1 MNKYHFG
8 LSGALVSST
17 AVILANS
24 AAWAAPTRINNVSLN
39 PTNGGIEVILDTQ
52 EGDRPQVFAVPNGNE
67 WIANISNMQLNLPS
81 GEFMQAN
88 PAPGIA
94 AVRINSVD
102 GNSVR
107 VTVTGNQG
115 SLSGRIS
122 IQDGNNFILSLKQD
136 DPKPTANTAPNPP
149 APRPVAQR
157 PPQPMAQMPPQQMA
171 QGAPYNGVPLPSL
184 QNGIPSLPPGTGVAP
199 PFRQRAIAPPLGDI
213 SVSTIDASGRTINL
227 GSSENV
233 PRLVLRDAPVRDVL
247 ALLARVAGM
256 NLAFTDGAGDIPEG
270 QAGAATSVA
279 GRTISLDIENEPVQN
294 VFNSVLQ
301 LSGMQANRV
310 GRTIFVGANLP
321 LESSPVITRTLRLNQ
336 AEAETSATLLAS
348 QGADYQ
354 RVVTQTTRT
363 EEGEGVDQRV
373 TEETNTSIQN
383 LTVEQ
388 ANGPLLLRGLSV
400 IADERLNSITLV
412 GDPRKVEMAT
422 GLLSQQDLRRRQVS
436 VNVKIVDIA
445 LGATESFNSRF
456 SFGSGDSFFVV
467 DGGRGVANFGRL
479 TPPTADQTLT
489 NEFGRPVVQ
498 NPLGPGGRLPSTPFI
513 NTDGTQLVRDP
524 ATGQLVPVGQNQPG
538 SVFSPGGLPTTP
550 GVAGFDGTA
559 PGIPGAAGRQVSPS
573 SGTPPLYYDRNG
585 IPRSLNELSPNGG
598 PFQPLLDT
606 GNNLVEVASPTQA
619 ERYFDANGQ
628 PRLLSELQL
637 GGGQIPELRSPEG
650 YLVPADTAPQA
661 TQYFD
666 VNGQPRLYSELT
678 VGGGT
683 IQPLLTPDNNLVQRA
698 NAGPQYFFDSTGQPR
713 LLSELNIP
721 GIAGAN
727 GPFEPLSNGG
737 ETLTPVEA
745 GARADQY
752 LDINGIPRNFND
764 LTIGG
769 GVFQPLIDP
778 TTTNLIEATTSVP
791 RFFDT
796 NGIPRLFSE
805 LTPGGGNFQPLV
817 NASQNNL
824 IEANLAVAP
833 QFFDAQGVPRLIT
846 DLVPGGGTIPA
857 LRNPVGELISAA
869 TGAAVNGLPAIV
881 GQAAQLAYQLPQVFQ
896 YPQQFLAQLQANIVE
911 GNAKILTD
919 PTLTIQEGETST
931 INVTDRVPTDVQTE
945 TITNNTSTQTVNNL
959 EYEDVGLLVPITIS
973 RIDDNGFI
981 TMELNPRISAPFGTN
996 TVRTAGG
1003 DVQLALVS
1011 KRELSSGKIR
1021 LRDGQTLII
1030 AGVIQDEEREVV
1042 SKLPILGDLPI
1053 IGRMF
1058 RRTDKES
1065 DRTEIIIVVTPN
1077 IIQDVDD
1084 ANWGYGY
1091 APSPNVQQQLRNRG
1105 FRYPGR

>member
-39 PTNGGIEVILDTQ
+39 PTSGGIEVILDTT
-52 EGDRPQVFAVPNGNE
+52 EGDRPQVFAVPNGNQ
-67 WIANISNMQLNLPS
+67 WVANISNMQLNLPS

-94 AVRINSVD
+94 SVSLNSVD
-102 GNSVR
+102 NNSIR

-122 IQDGNNFILSLKQD
+122 IQDGNNFILSLKQET
-136 DPKPTANTAPNPP
+136 PQPSANTAPNPP
-149 APRPVAQR
+149 APRPIAQS
-157 PPQPMAQMPPQQMA
+157 PPQQMA

-256 NLAFTDGAGDIPEG
+256 NLAFTDGGGAIPEG

-279 GRTISLDIENEPVQN
+279 GPTISLDIENEPVQN

-301 LSGMQANRV
+301 LSGLQANRV
-310 GRTIFVGANLP
+310 GRTIFVGTNLP
-321 LESSPVITRTLRLNQ
+321 LESSPIITRTLRLNQ

-354 RVVTQTTRT
+354 RVVSQTTRT
-363 EEGEGVDQRV
+363 VEGEGVDRRE
-373 TEETNTSIQN
+373 TEQTDTSIQN
-383 LTVEQ
+383 LTVET

-436 VNVKIVDIA
+436 VNVKVVDINLNA
-445 LGATESFNSRF
+445 SEFSNSSF

-467 DGGRGVANFGRL
+467 DGGQGIANFGRL
-479 TPPTADQTLT
+479 APPSADQTL
-489 NEFGRPVVQ
+489 NNQFGRPVVG
-498 NPLGPGGRLPSTPFI
+498 NPLAGVQPFV
-513 NTDGTQLVRDP
+513 NPNGTQLVRDP

-550 GVAGFDGTA
+550 GVAGFDPTA
-559 PGIPGAAGRQVSPS
+559 PGIPDAAGRQVSPS

-585 IPRSLNELSPNGG
+585 IPRSLNELTVGG
-598 PFQPLLDT
+598 GTFQPLVDQT
-606 GNNLVEVASPTQA
+606 NNLVTAPTTGTQA
-619 ERYFDANGQ
+619 PLYFDANGQ
-628 PRLLSELQL
+628 PRLLSQLQL
-637 GGGQIPELRSPEG
+637 GGGQIPALTTPDGS
-650 YLVPADTAPQA
+650 LVEAGQQAPQF
-661 TQYFD
+661 FD
-666 VNGQPRLYSELT
+666 VNGQPRRLSELT
-678 VGGGT
+678 IGGGNV
-683 IQPLLTPDNNLVQRA
+683 QPLLSPDGNIVT
-698 NAGPQYFFDSTGQPR
+698 AGTTEPQYFLDSTGTPR
-713 LLSELNIP
+713 LISELNIP
-721 GIAGAN
+721 GQIFSQ
-727 GPFEPLSNGG
+727 GPFDPLAAPGTTPFDPNNPNQVLNIELVPAG
-737 ETLTPVEA
+737 EGIPVYY
-745 GARADQY
+745 DV
-752 LDINGIPRNFND
+752 NGIPRNFNE

-769 GVFQPLIDP
+769 GTFQPLIDP
-778 TTTNLIEATTSVP
+778 VNGPVAVTNQAP
-791 RFFDT
+791 RFLDT
-796 NGIPRLFSE
+796 TGTPRLFTE
-805 LTPGGGNFQPLV
+805 LTPGGGNFQPLINGQDLV
-817 NASQNNL
+817 PATRA
-824 IEANLAVAP
+824 IAP
-833 QFFDAQGVPRLIT
+833 QFFDANGVPQLLSNLI
-846 DLVPGGGTIPA
+846 PGGGTIPA
-857 LRNPVGELISAA
+857 LTNPVGELISAA
-869 TGAAVNGLPAIV
+869 TGAAINGLPAIV

-896 YPQQFLAQLQANIVE
+896 YPNQFLARLQANVVE

-931 INVTDRVPTDVQTE
+931 INLTDRIPVNVEQETTVNANSTTT
-945 TITNNTSTQTVNNL
+945 TITT
-959 EYEDVGLLVPITIS
+959 EFDDVGLLMPITVE

-981 TMELNPRISAPFGTN
+981 TLTINPRISTPT
-996 TVRTAGG
+996 
-1003 DVQLALVS
+1003 DVYRIIVDGLEQEVALVS
-1011 KRELSSGKIR
+1011 QRQLNSGKIR
-1021 LRDGQTLII
+1021 LRDGQTLLI
-1030 AGVIQDEEREVV
+1030 AGVIQDQEREIV

-1058 RRTDKES
+1058 RRTEKLSE
-1065 DRTEIIIVVTPN
+1065 RAEVVIVVTPN
-1077 IIQDVDD
+1077 IIQDVED

-1091 APSPNVQQQLRNRG
+1091 APSPNVQQQLQNRG
-1105 FRYPGR
+1105 FRYPNR

>member
-1 MNKYHFG
+1 MNKYSFG
-8 LSGALVSST
+8 LSGALIGSA
-17 AVILANS
+17 AVVVANS

-39 PTNGGIEVILDTQ
+39 PTSGGIEVILDTQ

-67 WIANISNMQLNLPS
+67 WVANISNMQLNLPS

-94 AVRINSVD
+94 SVRINSVD

-136 DPKPTANTAPNPP
+136 DPKPTANTSPNPP
-149 APRPVAQR
+149 TPRPVAQR
-157 PPQPMAQMPPQQMA
+157 PPQQMA
-171 QGAPYNGVPLPSL
+171 QGAPYNNVPLPSL

-270 QAGAATSVA
+270 QAGAATTVT

-336 AEAETSATLLAS
+336 AEAESSATLLAS

-354 RVVTQTTRT
+354 RVVTNTTRVV
-363 EEGEGVDQRV
+363 EGDGVDRRE
-373 TEETNTSIQN
+373 TEETTTSIEN
-383 LTVEQ
+383 FTVQE
-388 ANGPLLLRGLSV
+388 ANGPLLLRGLSI

-412 GDPRKVEMAT
+412 GDPRKVEIAT

-436 VNVKIVDIA
+436 VNVKVVDIN
-445 LGATESFNSRF
+445 LDSQEFSNSSF
-456 SFGSGDSFFVV
+456 SFGTGDSFFVV
-467 DGGRGVANFGRL
+467 DGGFGVANFGRL
-479 TPPTADQTLT
+479 TPPTAGQTLT

-550 GVAGFDGTA
+550 GVAGFDPTA
-559 PGIPGAAGRQVSPS
+559 PGIPGSGSRQVSPS
-573 SGTPPLYYDRNG
+573 AGTPPLFYDRNG
-585 IPRSLNELSPNGG
+585 IPRSLNELTVGG
-598 PFQPLLDT
+598 GTFQPLINSQT
-606 GNNLVEVASPTQA
+606 NELVTAPTDGTQA
-619 ERYFDANGQ
+619 PLYFDSNGNPRLLSQLQIGGGGAGYQALTTPDGALISAGTGADPAPQFFDQNGQ
-628 PRLLSELQL
+628 PRLFNQL
-637 GGGQIPELRSPEG
+637 TIAGGQFEPLRSPEG
-650 YLVPADTAPQA
+650 NVVVSAGAAPQ
-661 TQYFD
+661 Y
-666 VNGQPRLYSELT
+666 Y
-678 VGGGT
+678 
-683 IQPLLTPDNNLVQRA
+683 
-698 NAGPQYFFDSTGQPR
+698 FDSTGTPR
-713 LLSELNIP
+713 LLSELNFP
-721 GIAGAN
+721 DAGAN
-727 GPFEPLSNGG
+727 GPFQPLLNDAGG
-737 ETLTPVEA
+737 LSPV
-745 GARADQY
+745 GAPGDLY
-752 LDINGIPRNFND
+752 FDING
-764 LTIGG
+764 
-769 GVFQPLIDP
+769 
-778 TTTNLIEATTSVP
+778 VP
-791 RFFDT
+791 RTFNQLTVGSGIFEPLLDPNGLVPVTQGDSAPLFFD
-796 NGIPRLFSE
+796 
-805 LTPGGGNFQPLV
+805 Q
-817 NASQNNL
+817 A
-824 IEANLAVAP
+824 
-833 QFFDAQGVPRLIT
+833 GVPRLVSQFLDGTYSPLIDGQ
-846 DLVPGGGTIPA
+846 DLVPATRAIAPTFFDANGVPQLLNNLIPGGGTIPA
-857 LRNPVGELISAA
+857 LTNSVGELISAA
-869 TGAAVNGLPAIV
+869 TTGANGLPAIV

-896 YPQQFLAQLQANIVE
+896 YPQQFLAQLQANVVE
-911 GNAKILTD
+911 GTAKILTD

-931 INVTDRVPTDVQTE
+931 INLTDRIPINIEQE
-945 TITNNTSTQTVNNL
+945 TTVNANTTTTTINT
-959 EYEDVGLLVPITIS
+959 EFDDVGLLLPITVD

-981 TMELNPRISAPFGTN
+981 TMTINPRISTPTGTYSII
-996 TVRTAGG
+996 VDGLEQE
-1003 DVQLALVS
+1003 VALVS
-1011 KRELSSGKIR
+1011 QRELSSGKIR
-1021 LRDGQTLII
+1021 LRDGQTLLI
-1030 AGVIQDEEREVV
+1030 AGVIQDQEREIV

-1065 DRTEIIIVVTPN
+1065 ERAEVVVVVTPN
-1077 IIQDVDD
+1077 IIQDVED

-1105 FRYPGR
+1105 FRYPNR

>member
-8 LSGALVSST
+8 LSGALIGSA
-17 AVILANS
+17 AVILSNS

-39 PTNGGIEVILDTQ
+39 PTSGGIEVVLDTT
-52 EGDRPQVFAVPNGNE
+52 EGDRPQVFAVPSGNQ
-67 WIANISNMQLNLPS
+67 WVANISNMQLNLPS

-94 AVRINSVD
+94 SVSVNSVD
-102 GNSVR
+102 NNSIR

-122 IQDGNNFILSLKQD
+122 IQDGSNFILSLKQET
-136 DPKPTANTAPNPP
+136 PQPSANTAPNPP
-149 APRPVAQR
+149 APRPIAQS
-157 PPQPMAQMPPQQMA
+157 PPQQMA
-171 QGAPYNGVPLPSL
+171 QGAPYNNVPLPSL

-256 NLAFTDGAGDIPEG
+256 NLAFTDGAGGGEVPEG
-270 QAGAATSVA
+270 QAGAATGVT

-301 LSGMQANRV
+301 LSGLQANRV
-310 GRTIFVGANLP
+310 GRTIFVGTNLP

-336 AEAETSATLLAS
+336 AEAESSATLLAS

-354 RVVTQTTRT
+354 RVLTETRRIV
-363 EEGEGVDQRV
+363 EGTGVDRRE

-383 LTVEQ
+383 LTVEA

-436 VNVKIVDIA
+436 VNVKVIDINLNA
-445 LGATESFNSRF
+445 EEFSNSSF

-467 DGGRGVANFGRL
+467 DGGRGIANFGRL
-479 TPPTADQTLT
+479 TPPSADQAR
-489 NEFGRPVVQ
+489 NNQFGRPIAG
-498 NPLGPGGRLPSTPFI
+498 NPLSGVQPFV
-513 NTDGTQLVRDP
+513 NPNGTQLVRDP

-550 GVAGFDGTA
+550 GVAGFDPTA

-573 SGTPPLYYDRNG
+573 SGTPPLFYDRNG

-598 PFQPLLDT
+598 PFQPLLDS
-606 GNNLVEVASPTQA
+606 GNNLIEAASPTQA
-619 ERYFDANGQ
+619 PRYFDANGQ

-637 GGGQIPELRSPEG
+637 GGGQLPALTTPNGSLIPAG
-650 YLVPADTAPQA
+650 TGADPAPRFFDA
-661 TQYFD
+661 T
-666 VNGQPRLYSELT
+666 GQPRLFNELT
-678 VGGGT
+678 VGGG
-683 IQPLLTPDNNLVQRA
+683 QFNPLRAPDGNLVT
-698 NAGPQYFFDSTGQPR
+698 AGVGAQYFLDSTGTPR
-713 LLSELNIP
+713 LLSELNVP
-721 GIAGAN
+721 GISN
-727 GPFEPLSNGG
+727 GPLQPLLDQAGNLTLAGDQSPTFFDVNG
-737 ETLTPVEA
+737 V
-745 GARADQY
+745 
-752 LDINGIPRNFND
+752 PRNFSD

-769 GVFQPLIDP
+769 GVFQPLLDP
-778 TTTNLIEATTSVP
+778 ESDLVEVTQGESAP

-796 NGIPRLFSE
+796 TGTPRLLSE
-805 LTPGGGNFQPLV
+805 LTPGGGNFQPLI
-817 NASQNNL
+817 NGQDL
-824 IEANLAVAP
+824 IPADLAVAP

-857 LRNPVGELISAA
+857 LRNPTGDLISAA
-869 TGAAVNGLPAIV
+869 TGAAINGLPAIV

-896 YPQQFLAQLQANIVE
+896 YPRQFLAQLEANIIE

-931 INVTDRVPTDVQTE
+931 INLTDRIPVNVEQE
-945 TITNNTSTQTVNNL
+945 TTVNANTTTTTINT
-959 EYEDVGLLVPITIS
+959 EFDDVGLLMPITVD

-981 TMELNPRISAPFGTN
+981 TMTLNPRISTPTDTYSIIVDGF
-996 TVRTAGG
+996 
-1003 DVQLALVS
+1003 VQEVALVS
-1011 KRELSSGKIR
+1011 QRELSSGKIR
-1021 LRDGQTLII
+1021 LRDGQTLLI
-1030 AGVIQDEEREVV
+1030 AGVIQDQEREIV

-1058 RRTDKES
+1058 RRTDRES
-1065 DRTEIIIVVTPN
+1065 ERAEVVIVVTPN

-1105 FRYPGR
+1105 FRYPNR

>member
-67 WIANISNMQLNLPS
+67 WVANISNMQLNLPS

-136 DPKPTANTAPNPP
+136 DPKPTANTSPNPP

-270 QAGAATSVA
+270 QAGAATTVT

-354 RVVTQTTRT
+354 RVVSQTTRT
-363 EEGEGVDQRV
+363 QEGTGVDQRV

-436 VNVKIVDIA
+436 VNVKVVDIN
-445 LGATESFNSRF
+445 LSNDEFSNSSF

-467 DGGRGVANFGRL
+467 DGGLGIANFGRF
-479 TPPTADQTLT
+479 TPARAADIDSD
-489 NEFGRPVVQ
+489 NPDNRFGRPIFG
-498 NPLGPGGRLPSTPFI
+498 NPLAGVQPFV
-513 NTDGTQLVRDP
+513 NPNGTQLVRDP

-585 IPRSLNELSPNGG
+585 IPRSLNELTVGG
-598 PFQPLLDT
+598 GTFQPLINSQT
-606 GNNLVEVASPTQA
+606 NELVTAPTDGTQA
-619 ERYFDANGQ
+619 PLYFDTNGQ
-628 PRLLSELQL
+628 PRLLSQL
-637 GGGQIPELRSPEG
+637 EVGGGQIPALTTPDGALISAG
-650 YLVPADTAPQA
+650 TGSAPAPRF
-661 TQYFD
+661 FD
-666 VNGQPRLYSELT
+666 ETGQPRLFNELT
-678 VGGGT
+678 VGGG
-683 IQPLLTPDNNLVQRA
+683 QFNPLRAPDGNIVVNTGA
-698 NAGPQYFFDSTGQPR
+698 APQYFFDSTGTPR

-721 GIAGAN
+721 NIQGAT
-727 GPFEPLSNGG
+727 GPFQPLLDEGG
-737 ETLTPVEA
+737 NPSPA
-745 GARADQY
+745 GTQGDLY
-752 LDINGIPRNFND
+752 FDISGVPRTFDN

-769 GVFQPLIDP
+769 GVFQPLLDP
-778 TTTNLIEATTSVP
+778 ESGLVP
-791 RFFDT
+791 VT
-796 NGIPRLFSE
+796 QGESA
-805 LTPGGGNFQPLV
+805 PL
-817 NASQNNL
+817 
-824 IEANLAVAP
+824 
-833 QFFDAQGVPRLIT
+833 FFDAAGVPRLVTQILNGQFQPLIDGQ
-846 DLVPGGGTIPA
+846 DLVPVTQAIAPTFFDANGVPQLLNNLIPGGGTIPA
-857 LRNPVGELISAA
+857 LTNSVGELISAA
-869 TGAAVNGLPAIV
+869 TTGANGLPAIV

-931 INVTDRVPTDVQTE
+931 INITDRVPTDYEIE
-945 TITNNTSTQTVNNL
+945 TVTNDTSTQILTRVIFS
-959 EYEDVGLLVPITIS
+959 EVGLLLPITIN

-981 TMELNPRISAPFGTN
+981 TMEITPEISAPFDIY
-996 TVRTAGG
+996 TVDTEGG
-1003 DVQLALVS
+1003 RVDLALVS

-1021 LRDGQTLII
+1021 LRDGQTLLI
-1030 AGVIQDEEREVV
+1030 AGVIQDQERESI

-1058 RRTDKES
+1058 RRTFKES
-1065 DRTEIIIVVTPN
+1065 ERTEVVVVVTPN
-1077 IIQDVDD
+1077 IIQDVEE

-1091 APSPNVQQQLRNRG
+1091 APSSNVQQQLRNRG